1 MEQEKIQQVIKA
13 AQDLIKERYQKEGHH
28 FVVAAALLTHNGNL
42 YTGLNL
48 GTTQPSVSMCAE
60 TSAIAQAVMI
70 EKDMKIK
77 LIAVARDKEA
87 YLVSPCGRCRE
98 FIYDYGDKDTLV
110 VLPADNEKGY
120 EVRPICELLPVKY
133 EKKCQ

>member
-1 MEQEKIQQVIKA
+1 MKQKDIEQVIQA
-13 AQDLIKERYQKEGHH
+13 AQNLIKERYQKDGHH
-28 FVVAAALLTHNGNL
+28 FVVAAALLTYNGNL

-60 TSAIAQAVMI
+60 TSAIARAVMA
-70 EKDMKIK
+70 ETDMKIK

-98 FIYDYGDKDTLV
+98 FIADYGDENTLV
-110 VLPADNEKGY
+110 VVPAGNTKGY
-120 EVRPICELLPVKY
+120 EVRKIGDLLPVKY
-133 EKKCQ
+133 EKKCL

>member
-1 MEQEKIQQVIKA
+1 MEQQIEQVIRA
-13 AQDLIKERYQKEGHH
+13 AQELIKKRYQKEGHH
-28 FVVAAALLTHNGNL
+28 FVVAAALLTDAGHL

-48 GTTQPSVSMCAE
+48 GTTQPSISMCAE
-60 TSAIAQAVMI
+60 TSAIAQAVMA
-70 EKDMKIK
+70 EPDMKIK

-98 FIYDYGDKDTLV
+98 FIADYGDKNTLV
-110 VLPADNEKGY
+110 VVPADNNKGY
-120 EVRPICELLPVKY
+120 EVRKIGDLLPVKY

>member
-1 MEQEKIQQVIKA
+1 MEQEVRQVIEA
-13 AQDLIKERYQKEGHH
+13 AKELIQKRYQKDGHH

-48 GTTQPSVSMCAE
+48 GTTQPSIAMCAE
-60 TSAIAQAVMI
+60 TSAIAHAVMA
-70 EKDMKIK
+70 EEDMRIK
-77 LIAVARDKEA
+77 LIAVARDKDA

-98 FIYDYGDKDTLV
+98 FIADYGDDNTLV
-110 VLPADNEKGY
+110 VLPADNDKGY
-120 EVRPICELLPVKY
+120 EVRKIKDLLPVKY

>member
-1 MEQEKIQQVIKA
+1 MEQQIEQVIRA
-13 AQDLIKERYQKEGHH
+13 AQELIKKRYQKDGHH
-28 FVVAAALLTHNGNL
+28 FVVAAALLTYNGNL

-48 GTTQPSVSMCAE
+48 GTTQPSISMCAE
-60 TSAIAQAVMI
+60 TSAIAQAVMA
-70 EKDMKIK
+70 EPDMKIK

-98 FIYDYGDKDTLV
+98 FIADYGDENTLV
-110 VLPADNEKGY
+110 VVPADNAQGY
-120 EVRPICELLPVKY
+120 DVRKIGDLLPVKY

>member
-1 MEQEKIQQVIKA
+1 MKKEVEQVIQAARELIQQ
-13 AQDLIKERYQKEGHH
+13 RYQKDGHH
-28 FVVAAALLTHNGNL
+28 FVVAAALLTYNGNL

-48 GTTQPSVSMCAE
+48 GTTQPSVAMCAE
-60 TSAIAQAVMI
+60 TSAIAGAVMA

-98 FIYDYGDKDTLV
+98 FIADYGDENTLV
-110 VLPADNEKGY
+110 VVPADNAQGY
-120 EVRPICELLPVKY
+120 DVRKIGDLLPVKY

>member
-1 MEQEKIQQVIKA
+1 MKKEVEQVIQAARELIQQ
-13 AQDLIKERYQKEGHH
+13 RYQKDGHH
-28 FVVAAALLTHNGNL
+28 FVVAAALLTYNGNL

-48 GTTQPSVSMCAE
+48 GTTQPSVAMCAE
-60 TSAIAQAVMI
+60 TSAIARAVMA
-70 EKDMKIK
+70 EEDMKIK

-98 FIYDYGDKDTLV
+98 FIADYGDENTLV
-110 VLPADNEKGY
+110 VVPADNDKGY
-120 EVRPICELLPVKY
+120 EVRKITDLLPVKY

>member
-1 MEQEKIQQVIKA
+1 MKKEVEQVIQAARELIQQ
-13 AQDLIKERYQKEGHH
+13 RYQKDGHH
-28 FVVAAALLTHNGNL
+28 FVVAAALLTYNGNL

-48 GTTQPSVSMCAE
+48 GTTQPSVAMCAE
-60 TSAIAQAVMI
+60 TSAIARAVMA
-70 EKDMKIK
+70 EEDMKIK

-98 FIYDYGDKDTLV
+98 FIADYGDKNTLV
-110 VLPADNEKGY
+110 VVPADNDKGY
-120 EVRPICELLPVKY
+120 DVRKISDLLPVKY

>member
-1 MEQEKIQQVIKA
+1 MKKEVEQVIQAARELIQQ
-13 AQDLIKERYQKEGHH
+13 RYQKDGHH
-28 FVVAAALLTHNGNL
+28 FVVAAALLTYNGNL

-48 GTTQPSVSMCAE
+48 GTTQPSVAMCAE
-60 TSAIAQAVMI
+60 TSAIAGAVMA
-70 EKDMKIK
+70 EEDMKIK

-98 FIYDYGDKDTLV
+98 FIADYGDENTLV
-110 VLPADNEKGY
+110 VVPADNDKGY
-120 EVRPICELLPVKY
+120 EVRKITDLLPVKY